1 MKNVS
6 RRDFVKGS
14 GIAAAAGATMLGL
27 APCAGIA
34 EEAAVPADFV
44 MDAAKAD
51 AKWSFEIAPEPIP
64 EDAIADTQ
72 EADVIVVGC
81 GTSGLCTAVSAVEA
95 GASVILFSASL
106 APCSRGGSNHA
117 THSKIMEREGIESYD
132 VDRYIDRERYIAGN
146 AIDQKKVNL
155 FLNNNEEAMNW
166 LVDMMDAKGV
176 AMTLES
182 SPKIFG
188 PDDPLYTPIAAHTAY
203 DDENAPG
210 GGQPLIV
217 AALADIFV
225 EKGGTLIYGMKAEQL
240 VRGGVP
246 NGTTG
251 AVEAVIA
258 SSLADG
264 TYTKFVGKK
273 GIVLATGDF
282 SANKEMV
289 RKYCPRVLPLIMSEG
304 NNYDAG
310 RSMGGLYKGDGHRMA
325 LWAGA
330 GWQRTPNTPMILTA
344 MMLASDPYINH
355 SGLNVNINGERFMNE
370 CTGFAFSA
378 EALLLQPERTCFAI
392 WATNYAF
399 DRAAWQQRGAWN
411 VADLTA
417 EETLASWERYAE
429 FGRYTKADTLE
440 ELVAALGLP
449 VEETLATIARYNEL
463 AEKGVDEDFHK
474 RSDELIPIKEGPFYG
489 SAIRPSLLT
498 VLGGP
503 RTNADLQICEDDD
516 TPIEGLYCVGTMIGD
531 YYNNTYTFLVE
542 GLNYGSCITFG
553 YLLGKK
559 LAQA

>member
-1 MKNVS
+1 
-6 RRDFVKGS
+6 
-14 GIAAAAGATMLGL
+14 
-27 APCAGIA
+27 
-34 EEAAVPADFV
+34 
-44 MDAAKAD
+44 
-51 AKWSFEIAPEPIP
+51 
-64 EDAIADTQ
+64 
-72 EADVIVVGC
+72 
-81 GTSGLCTAVSAVEA
+81 
-95 GASVILFSASL
+95 
-106 APCSRGGSNHA
+106 
-117 THSKIMEREGIESYD
+117 
-132 VDRYIDRERYIAGN
+132 
-146 AIDQKKVNL
+146 
-155 FLNNNEEAMNW
+155 
-166 LVDMMDAKGV
+166 
-176 AMTLES
+176 
-182 SPKIFG
+182 
-188 PDDPLYTPIAAHTAY
+188 
-203 DDENAPG
+203 
-210 GGQPLIV
+210 
-217 AALADIFV
+217 
-225 EKGGTLIYGMKAEQL
+225 
-240 VRGGVP
+240 
-246 NGTTG
+246 
-251 AVEAVIA
+251 
-258 SSLADG
+258 
-264 TYTKFVGKK
+264 
-273 GIVLATGDF
+273 
-282 SANKEMV
+282 
-289 RKYCPRVLPLIMSEG
+289 
-304 NNYDAG
+304 
-310 RSMGGLYKGDGHRMA
+310 
-325 LWAGA
+325 
-330 GWQRTPNTPMILTA
+330 